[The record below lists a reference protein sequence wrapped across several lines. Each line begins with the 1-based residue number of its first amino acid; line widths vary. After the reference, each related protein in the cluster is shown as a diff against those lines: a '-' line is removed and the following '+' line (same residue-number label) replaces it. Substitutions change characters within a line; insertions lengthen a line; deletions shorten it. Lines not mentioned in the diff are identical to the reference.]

1 MSDRREGEVQGSGDA
16 GPRVIPVSPA
26 VERVRAEAA
35 HALGASPRRL
45 PSRFF
50 YDEAGARLFDE
61 ITRLD
66 EYYLTDAEM
75 EILRERAAQVAA
87 ELGPG
92 VRMVEYGSGSGEK
105 TWILLDALERPS
117 AYVPVD
123 VSRQQLEA
131 LARQVK
137 SRFPRLE
144 VLPVAADYTDL
155 QELPWPTAQAGETL
169 AFFPGSTVGNLEPE
183 DAVGFLSTV
192 GSQTGQGA
200 YLLIGVD
207 LVKDREV
214 LTRAYNDARGVTARF
229 NKNILLHLNRLLGA
243 NFDPEGFRHRAVW
256 NAEASRMEM
265 HLVSTRDQEV
275 SLGGGDSPRLTLA
288 PGEPIVTEHSYKYEL
303 PTFREMVHRAG
314 YAEVEIWTDAR
325 NWFSVQLLRFQGR
338 SSDGDCGSS
347 DDA

>member
-1 MSDRREGEVQGSGDA
+1 MQGPGDGE
-16 GPRVIPVSPA
+16 PRTTPVPPG
-26 VERVRAEAA
+26 VERVRVEVARG
-35 HALGASPRRL
+35 LGGSPRRL

-66 EYYLTDAEM
+66 EYYLTDVEM
-75 EILRERAAQVAA
+75 GILRERAAQVAA

-105 TWILLDALERPS
+105 TWILLEALERPS

-123 VSRQQLEA
+123 VSRGQLEA
-131 LARQVK
+131 LAHQVK

-155 QELPWPTAQAGETL
+155 HELPWPAAQAGETL

-192 GSQTGQGA
+192 GSQTGRGA

-207 LVKDREV
+207 LVKDRQV
-214 LTRAYNDARGVTARF
+214 LERAYNDARGVTARF
-229 NKNILLHLNRLLGA
+229 NKNILRHLNRLLGA
-243 NFDPEGFRHRAVW
+243 HFDPKGFRHRAVW
-256 NAEASRMEM
+256 NAEASRIEM

-275 SLGGGDSPRLTLA
+275 SLGGRDSPRLSLA
-288 PGEPIVTEHSYKYEL
+288 RGEPIVTEHSYKYEL
-303 PTFREMVHRAG
+303 PTFREMVQRAG
-314 YAEVEIWTDAR
+314 YAEVEAWTDAR
-325 NWFSVQLLRFQGR
+325 HWFSVQLLRFRGP
-338 SSDGDCGSS
+338 SSGGDCGSS